1 MFYCRIVISIAK
13 CNLFPSLKKL
23 KADSWPSFVWEGESQ
38 DEVLPLQGSKKRL
51 RKLDFSARSQASL
64 FLTKSYTEKEIQWHH
79 ARKMWLE
86 FQFFFTNPELWWA
99 IKRKWFSNQTN
110 LNTSVSL
117 MFSSSIGADDDGAC
131 FTAVVVK
138 LLPRGS
144 PECSTWRSLN

>member
-13 CNLFPSLKKL
+13 CNLFQVKKNWKRIHGHL
-23 KADSWPSFVWEGESQ
+23 LSGRGKARMKCSFCRARRNVPG
-38 DEVLPLQGSKKRL
+38 
-51 RKLDFSARSQASL
+51 KLDFSARSQASL

-86 FQFFFTNPELWWA
+86 FQFFFYKPWTIVSYKKE
-99 IKRKWFSNQTN
+99 IFSNQTN

-131 FTAVVVK
+131 LTAVVVK